1 MTKVFQMVIY
11 GGAEKSVPYT
21 LKRNIIIVRES
32 IATEMRRYCVS
43 CNIDIQFPS
52 VYNGKV
58 KFCACG

>member
-32 IATEMRRYCVS
+32 NCDENATVLRLL
-43 CNIDIQFPS
+43 
-52 VYNGKV
+52 
-58 KFCACG
+58 